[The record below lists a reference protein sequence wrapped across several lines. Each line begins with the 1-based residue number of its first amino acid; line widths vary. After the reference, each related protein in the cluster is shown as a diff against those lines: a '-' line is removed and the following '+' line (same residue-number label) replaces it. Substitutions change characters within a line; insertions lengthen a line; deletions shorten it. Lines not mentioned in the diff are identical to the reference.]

1 MIESLSLPSKIQII
15 QFFWQHILLL
25 VSLYVMT
32 LGVALCVRSN
42 LGSSVISSIP
52 MAFSL
57 AGQQNLAPPLTIGG
71 YTNLMNM
78 ILVVGQ
84 ILVLRRRFEPVQL
97 FQLLIGFVFGALIDI
112 NMYLT
117 SMLTCDTL
125 PVQIAVQFAG
135 CTVMAA
141 GIALEVRCGSVTM
154 PGEGFPVAISRVT
167 GRPFP
172 KIKIVVDVTLVA
184 LAVVSCYCFWG
195 AWQWNVIGIGTLFAM
210 FYVGYVVKLLNPHMG
225 WFDRLLG
232 YRPGFRRYIYGL
244 ARYIIK

>member
-1 MIESLSLPSKIQII
+1 MKGSVLMIKSLSLPSKIQII

-97 FQLLIGFVFGALIDI
+97 FQLLIGFVFGALIDV

-125 PVQIAVQFAG
+125 PVQIAVQFVG

-141 GIALEVRCGSVTM
+141 GIALEVQLRVGYDAGGGLSGGDKPCDGSPFPENQDCGRRDARGACGS
-154 PGEGFPVAISRVT
+154 E
-167 GRPFP
+167 
-172 KIKIVVDVTLVA
+172 
-184 LAVVSCYCFWG
+184 
-195 AWQWNVIGIGTLFAM
+195 
-210 FYVGYVVKLLNPHMG
+210 LLL
-225 WFDRLLG
+225 LLG
-232 YRPGFRRYIYGL
+232 RMAVEHHRHRHTVCDVLRRIRGE
-244 ARYIIK
+244 AA